1 MSILEN
7 FHLHLDMPISGT
19 IFQFSSD

>member
-7 FHLHLDMPISGT
+7 FHFHLDMPISGT

>member
-7 FHLHLDMPISGT
+7 FHFRLDMPISGT
-19 IFQFSSD
+19 IFQFR